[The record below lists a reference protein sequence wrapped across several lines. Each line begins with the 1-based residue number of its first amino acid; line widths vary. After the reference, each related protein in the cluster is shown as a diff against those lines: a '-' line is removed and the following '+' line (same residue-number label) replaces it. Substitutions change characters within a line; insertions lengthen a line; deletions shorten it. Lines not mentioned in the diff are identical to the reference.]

1 MSPDKQLAFGH
12 APARDRNALTAL
24 FEIDAAMGEVVRTTR
39 EPMLGPIRLAWWRE
53 RLEELDQG
61 AHAPAEPH
69 LQAVERELLPRG
81 ITGRDVSGLEGGW
94 LRLFDPFPWGI
105 ETGEAIWFRGN
116 LLFGLG
122 ARILGTHDD
131 RIQAVGGLWAL
142 VDVARH
148 CSDAPSRELLLKQA
162 RTFAKGLA
170 GARFP
175 ATLRPLSML
184 GALAVRDAAR
194 GEPFEPE
201 GKAPRAA
208 ALLRHRMT
216 GRIPRP

>member
-1 MSPDKQLAFGH
+1 MAWRAYSTGPDKDVLIGASFKPHYEQ
-12 APARDRNALTAL
+12 DRGT
-24 FEIDAAMGEVVRTTR
+24 D
-39 EPMLGPIRLAWWRE
+39 LGVKTWPPEAWKIGGGNVWGWISYDP
-53 RLEELDQG
+53 ELDLVFHGTGNPGPWNPQQRPG
-61 AHAPAEPH
+61 DNKWTA
-69 LQAVERELLPRG
+69 G
-81 ITGRDVSGLEGGW
+81 IFARRPS
-94 LRLFDPFPWGI
+94 
-105 ETGEAIWFRGN
+105 TGEAIWFRGN

-131 RIQAVGGLWAL
+131 RIQEVGGLWAL

-162 RTFAKGLA
+162 RTFAEGLA

-175 ATLRPLSML
+175 PALRPLSML
-184 GALAVRDAAR
+184 GALAVRDASR
-194 GEPFEPE
+194 GEPFEAE